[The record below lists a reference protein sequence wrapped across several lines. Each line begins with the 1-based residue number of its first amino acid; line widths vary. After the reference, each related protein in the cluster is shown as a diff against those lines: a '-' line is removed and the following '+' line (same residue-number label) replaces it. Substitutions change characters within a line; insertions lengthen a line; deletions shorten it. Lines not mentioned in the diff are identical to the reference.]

1 MVAAGSTTLP
11 TLRPVGPVRVTVQ
24 GADGVR
30 SIVRVK
36 VRDQLGL
43 LSALCRWFATHDA
56 NIESLHART
65 ASGMADDTFLV
76 VGHVDGDELARNL
89 ER

>member
-1 MVAAGSTTLP
+1 VPVVRDTRREHRVAACP
-11 TLRPVGPVRVTVQ
+11 
-24 GADGVR
+24 
-30 SIVRVK
+30 
-36 VRDQLGL
+36 
-43 LSALCRWFATHDA
+43 
-56 NIESLHART
+56 T